1 LRLQLD
7 LITTGTDSVWV
18 LVPSLAHKV
27 IVNDEF
33 TGSPAESVVTA

>member
-18 LVPSLAHKV
+18 LVPSLTHKV
-27 IVNDEF
+27 IVNVEF
-33 TGSPAESVVTA
+33 SARPDGIAVTA